1 MTQDL
6 VVQPFT
12 GLLDVQSGELLPAT
26 VENAARVLNSCRDMK
41 ERINR
46 IVDETTGYLAHEVAT
61 QGTKTLHHHGETVT
75 LTGGETVD
83 YDAHDLMEALRV
95 AGCPEN
101 RIEEAV
107 VAEVTYKVNRSVVR
121 QLAAA
126 NPDYKAA
133 IELATRTIV
142 KPWRAKV
149 AFTRKGHDE

>member
-6 VVQPFT
+6 VAQPFT

-26 VENAARVLNSCRDMK
+26 VENAARVLSSCREMK

-46 IVDETTGYLAHEVAT
+46 IVDETTGYLAHEAAT
-61 QGTKTLHHHGETVT
+61 QGTKTLRDGKETIT

-83 YDAHDLMEALRV
+83 YDAHDLIEALR
-95 AGCPEN
+95 AADCPEE
-101 RIEEAV
+101 RIGEAV
-107 VAEVTYKVNRSVVR
+107 TTELSYKVNRSVLR
-121 QLAAA
+121 QLAGA

-133 IELATRTIV
+133 IELAARTIA

-149 AFTRKGHDE
+149 TFVRKDSNG